1 MNSMTGFGRASG
13 RGRRWDIDV
22 EARSVNHRF
31 LSVKISL
38 PEGLSRYEADIDRAV
53 RSRMARGS
61 VNLTVTVK
69 RLGPDPA
76 LRPDPRQIR
85 EFYRRLDAIR
95 KSLRIKEPVPFQSV
109 LLAPPVW
116 TSPEGGTDDSDRTW
130 SAVKRLVDRAVK
142 DLVRRR
148 AREGQGIRKDIL
160 GRLDLIQAA
169 TAVILLLAAN
179 TSFSGF
185 PMLASM
191 MAVDGF
197 LPRQFANR
205 GDRLVFSNG
214 ILILAGAHLI
224 QAFHWVVFVFGAFLT
239 HAGRLDLHLGGALAV
254 FVLLPILTA
263 RLRRTGDPVLVPA
276 AAILLGL
283 LGLQLAL
290 GVGAF
295 LARFTPIWL
304 PGEQTTVLILPVAH
318 RVTGSLILGAL
329 VVLALAKRFVL

>member
-31 LSVKISL
+31 LSVKVSL

-53 RSRMARGS
+53 RTRMARGS

-116 TSPEGGTDDSDRTW
+116 TSPESGTDDSDRTW

-160 GRLDLIQAA
+160 GRLDLIQGA
-169 TAVILLLAAN
+169 TAQIRARAPQVLLAYQKKLDERIAALTAARGLEATKSDLAKEIALFADKSDISEELQRLEAHVGSFREIVREEGAIGRRLDFLTQEMVRETN
-179 TSFSGF
+179 T
-185 PMLASM
+185 LASKGGDAEISEA
-191 MAVDGF
+191 AVRIKSE
-197 LPRQFANR
+197 LEK
-205 GDRLVFSNG
+205 
-214 ILILAGAHLI
+214 IKE
-224 QAFHWVVFVFGAFLT
+224 QAENV
-239 HAGRLDLHLGGALAV
+239 
-254 FVLLPILTA
+254 
-263 RLRRTGDPVLVPA
+263 
-276 AAILLGL
+276 
-283 LGLQLAL
+283 
-290 GVGAF
+290 
-295 LARFTPIWL
+295 
-304 PGEQTTVLILPVAH
+304 E
-318 RVTGSLILGAL
+318 
-329 VVLALAKRFVL
+329 